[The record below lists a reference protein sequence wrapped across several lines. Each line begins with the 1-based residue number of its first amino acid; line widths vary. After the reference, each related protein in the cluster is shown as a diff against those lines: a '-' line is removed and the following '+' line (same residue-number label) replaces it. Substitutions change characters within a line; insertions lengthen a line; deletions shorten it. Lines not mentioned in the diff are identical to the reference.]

1 MKKKCHS
8 LKEVRKNID
17 RIDRKLVPLI
27 GEREFY
33 VKESLKFKYKKK
45 DIVDKK
51 RIIEVLKKIKLL
63 SKKSSVNTKTTETF
77 WKFMIKVFIDLEY
90 KLFNKIKK

>member
-1 MKKKCHS
+1 MKKKCNS

-17 RIDRKLVPLI
+17 KIDQKLVPLI

-33 VKESLKFKYKKK
+33 VKESLKFKPKKK
-45 DIVDKK
+45 DIIDKK
-51 RIIEVLKKIKLL
+51 RIIEVLKKIKVL
-63 SKKSSVNTKTTETF
+63 SKKLNVNPKTTEAF
-77 WKFMIKVFIDLEY
+77 WKFMIKVFVEVEY

>member
-45 DIVDKK
+45 EIADKCK
-51 RIIEVLKKIKLL
+51 EWCKEHKSCNIAITKYAIK
-63 SKKSSVNTKTTETF
+63 
-77 WKFMIKVFIDLEY
+77 
-90 KLFNKIKK
+90 

>member
-27 GEREFY
+27 G
-33 VKESLKFKYKKK
+33 SPP
-45 DIVDKK
+45 IPIHVD
-51 RIIEVLKKIKLL
+51 
-63 SKKSSVNTKTTETF
+63 
-77 WKFMIKVFIDLEY
+77 
-90 KLFNKIKK
+90 